1 MRIRP
6 PGKHESPVQSFAE
19 HEPCSQPI
27 HSRRETIIPTPSNLL
42 PILGVSNLDQRS
54 GRLEPKSLGKYI
66 TLCLRRVQGGRIRV
80 ARPVRLAMVP
90 EYAARRA

>member
-1 MRIRP
+1 M
-6 PGKHESPVQSFAE
+6 G
-19 HEPCSQPI
+19 
-27 HSRRETIIPTPSNLL
+27 SRA
-42 PILGVSNLDQRS
+42 
-54 GRLEPKSLGKYI
+54 LEPKSLGKYI